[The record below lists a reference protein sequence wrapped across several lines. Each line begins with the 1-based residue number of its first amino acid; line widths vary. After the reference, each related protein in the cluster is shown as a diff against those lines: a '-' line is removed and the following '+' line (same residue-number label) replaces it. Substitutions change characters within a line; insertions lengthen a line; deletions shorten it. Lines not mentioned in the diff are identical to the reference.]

1 MSTVAIGSI
10 AAAGIGA
17 AGALGASSTQ
27 ANASKNAAQLQAQE
41 QQNALNFQEQ
51 QYNTNQKNIAPF
63 LQTGQNAV
71 GELGNLTN
79 TPGQGLLTPWTQQF
93 QAPTAAQAEQYPGYQ
108 FQLQQGENALQNSAA
123 AQGNLLSGNT
133 GAALEQYGQGMAQND
148 YTNVYNQA
156 LQEYQ
161 QSYNQFENNQTN
173 EYNRL
178 AGLAGTGQNA
188 ASQLGSLGQSAA
200 SNVGNIDIAGG
211 AQQGQS
217 LQNAGAATASGYA
230 SLGNLLGSGVSS
242 GTNALAQNALLS
254 QLLGGSGSDGIDYSG
269 LASSTG
275 LSGVAD

>member
-17 AGALGASSTQ
+17 AGSLGAASTQ
-27 ANASKNAAQLQAQE
+27 AKASKNAAQLQAQE
-41 QQNALNFQEQ
+41 QQNALQFQQQ
-51 QYNTNQKNIAPF
+51 QYNTNQQNIQPF
-63 LQTGQNAV
+63 LQAGQGAV
-71 GELGNLTN
+71 GELSGLTS
-79 TPGQGLLTPWTQQF
+79 TPGQGLLTPWNQQF
-93 QAPTAAQAEQYPGYQ
+93 QAPTAAQAAATPGYQ

-123 AQGNLLSGNT
+123 AQGNLLSGGT
-133 GAALEQYGQGMAQND
+133 GAALEQYGQGLASENYQQ
-148 YTNVYNQA
+148 VYNNA
-156 LQEYQ
+156 LTQYQ
-161 QSYNQFENNQTN
+161 QSYNQFENNQAN

-178 AGLAGTGQNA
+178 AGLAGTGQTA

-200 SNVGNIDIAGG
+200 SNVGGIDIAGG

-230 SLGNLLGSGVSS
+230 GLANSLGGGVASGA
-242 GTNALAQNALLS
+242 NALSENALLS
-254 QLLGGSGSDGIDYSG
+254 GLLGGTSNSGIDYSG

>member
-17 AGALGASSTQ
+17 AGALGASQTQ
-27 ANASKNAAQLQAQE
+27 AGASENAQQLQAQE
-41 QQNALNFQEQ
+41 AQNALNFQEQ
-51 QYNTNQKNIAPF
+51 EYGQNQSNIKPF
-63 LQTGQNAV
+63 LQAGQNAV
-71 GELGNLTN
+71 GTLGSLTN

-93 QAPTAAQAEQYPGYQ
+93 QAPTAEQAAQTPGYQ

-123 AQGNLLSGNT
+123 AQGNLLSGGT
-133 GAALEQYGQGMAQND
+133 GEALEQYGQGLASENYQQ
-148 YTNVYNQA
+148 VYNNA
-156 LQEYQ
+156 LTQYQ
-161 QSYNQFENNQTN
+161 QSYNQFENNQAN

-178 AGLAGTGQNA
+178 AGLAGTGQTA
-188 ASQLGSLGQSAA
+188 AGQLGQTGQAAA
-200 SNVGNIDIAGG
+200 SNIGNISLGTA

-230 SLGNLLGSGVSS
+230 SLGNLLGGGVST
-242 GTNALAQNALLS
+242 GANALSENALLS
-254 QLLGGSGSDGIDYSG
+254 QLLGGGTNGVDYSG